1 MKRVQRSTKLGL
13 KGFKEIKEVERR
25 ELAMLIDTDGSINP
39 TDHLRPHIKVGM
51 SSELPILIWEL
62 YGGCLNKEYRKG
74 KKIHYEWEV
83 NAREQVRDFLL
94 AIIDYLILK
103 KPQARIGLKMV
114 NLLEKKPP
122 KYKEKLESLAEELSK
137 LNNALSPDIDIE
149 EFKAWSLGLSELNLK
164 ERKNH
169 FLKKN

>member
-1 MKRVQRSTKLGL
+1 MKIIQRSTKIGL
-13 KGFKEIKEVERR
+13 KGFDDLKEFECR

-39 TDHLRPHIKVGM
+39 ISHLRPHIKVGM
-51 SSELPILIWEL
+51 SSELPILMWEL

-83 NAREQVRDFLL
+83 NKREQVRDFLI
-94 AIIDYLILK
+94 AIIDYLIIK

-122 KYKEKLESLAEELSK
+122 NYKETLNSLAEELSK
-137 LNNALSPDIDIE
+137 LNHALSPDIDIE
-149 EFKAWSLGLSELNLK
+149 EFKAWSMGFSRLNSK
-164 ERKNH
+164 E
-169 FLKKN
+169 KKIIS